1 MDPAPRVSFDSC
13 WDWTVE
19 VCLKDG
25 SFDIIHQNLSES
37 RDNIDDNCKDGS
49 FDITQE
55 NLSESRNTIDDDRK
69 GGSFDII

>member
-1 MDPAPRVSFDSC
+1 MDPASRVSFDSC

-49 FDITQE
+49 FDITQDV
-55 NLSESRNTIDDDRK
+55 LWKKIFFESWDNINDNRK
-69 GGSFDII
+69 QG

>member
-1 MDPAPRVSFDSC
+1 MDPSPRVSFDSC

-25 SFDIIHQNLSES
+25 Y
-37 RDNIDDNCKDGS
+37 

-55 NLSESRNTIDDDRK
+55 NLSEPRNNINENRK

>member
-19 VCLKDG
+19 VCL
-25 SFDIIHQNLSES
+25 
-37 RDNIDDNCKDGS
+37 KDGS

-69 GGSFDII
+69 GGSFDIIQNLLWRKIWLNLKMILMITEWI